1 MGSSSLDFLN
11 MIKNTKEV
19 VSAVPDSREEIVAD
33 SKLFAVIDT
42 ETNWNNEV
50 MSLGVA
56 IADEDSHQCVA
67 KKYYIFEPECLIGGM
82 FSNVLYKGNIKAVK
96 CRRDDALA
104 DLSRYLENMG
114 VSKIFAYNAR
124 FDHGLLPELDDFEW
138 FDIMRIA
145 AYKQYNHAIPEGA
158 LCCKTGR
165 LKSNYGVEPIL
176 RMLSGDTRY
185 CETHNAVNDAV
196 DELRIV
202 ELLGHELSV
211 YECGRIN

>member
-1 MGSSSLDFLN
+1 MGNSSLDFLN
-11 MIKNTKEV
+11 MIKNHKEA
-19 VSAVPDSREEIVAD
+19 VSTVFDSKEAGVTD
-33 SKLFAVIDT
+33 DKLFAVIDT

-56 IADEDSHQCVA
+56 IANEKSHRCVA
-67 KKYYIFEPECLIGGM
+67 KKYYIFEPECMIGGM
-82 FSNVLYKGNIKAVK
+82 FSNVLYKGNIRAIK
-96 CRRDDALA
+96 CRREEALE
-104 DLSRYLENMG
+104 DLNEYLVKMG

-124 FDHGLLPELDDFEW
+124 FDHGLLPELDCFEW

-145 AYKQYNHAIPEGA
+145 AYKQYNHAIPESA

-176 RMLSGDTRY
+176 RMLSGDTMY
-185 CETHNAVNDAV
+185 CETHNAVNDAI